1 MVAMDDAVTWS
12 SGRPPVASLH
22 GELDLA
28 NAAAVFAD
36 VRRQLISDGR
46 VVVVDLSAV
55 TFIDSTALD
64 QLIAL
69 RTEITLRV
77 VAPPGGVPRRVIEV
91 AGLTEFLQTFDT
103 LEAALK
109 AS

>member
-1 MVAMDDAVTWS
+1 MDGAVAWS
-12 SGRPPVASLH
+12 SGMPPVALLH

-28 NAAAVFAD
+28 NAANVFAD
-36 VRRQLISDGR
+36 VRRRVMGDGR

-55 TFIDSTALD
+55 TFIDSTALE

-69 RTEITLRV
+69 RTEITVRV

-91 AGLTEFLQTFDT
+91 AGLTDLLETFDT